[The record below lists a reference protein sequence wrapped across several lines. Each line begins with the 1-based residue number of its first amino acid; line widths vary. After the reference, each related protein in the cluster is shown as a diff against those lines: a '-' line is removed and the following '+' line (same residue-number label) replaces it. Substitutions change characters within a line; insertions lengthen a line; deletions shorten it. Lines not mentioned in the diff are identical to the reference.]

1 MKKSLF
7 FISLALAGAMI
18 SPALAQEPFSHEP
31 FTDLKQSHPHYEAIE
46 FLRENNIIK
55 GYPDGTFKP
64 DRRISRSEFVKLVIN
79 PFILDTERINECLRT
94 IPDTESTVYFPDVP
108 KTAWFA
114 VEVCFAKTKRIIDG
128 YPDGK
133 FRPGGYIS
141 FVETAKILSNVFSFE
156 IATEEQGEF
165 WYRPYA
171 QRLAELHAIP
181 TSVLR
186 FDQMLTRGEMA
197 EMLFRLKTQN
207 DDRASQSYEKM
218 R

>member
-1 MKKSLF
+1 MKKLSLL
-7 FISLALAGAMI
+7 ISLAVAGAMI
-18 SPALAQEPFSHEP
+18 SPALAQEPFSHDP
-31 FTDLKQSHPHYEAIE
+31 FTDIPKNNPHYEAIE
-46 FLRENNIIK
+46 FLRENNIVK

-64 DRRISRSEFVKLVIN
+64 DRRISRAEFVKLIVN
-79 PFILDTERINECLRT
+79 PFILDTERINECLRS
-94 IPDTESTVYFPDVP
+94 IPETEATVYFPDVP
-108 KTAWFA
+108 KNAWFA

-141 FVETAKILSNVFSFE
+141 FVETAKILSNIFSLE
-156 IATEEQGEF
+156 IANEEQGEF

-171 QRLAELHAIP
+171 QRVTELHAVPVSI
-181 TSVLR
+181 TR

-197 EMLFRLKTQN
+197 EMLFRLKMKNN
-207 DDRASQSYEKM
+207 DKSSQSYDKL